1 MLKNH
6 FSTGHFV
13 KIAFRNFW
21 NHKLFSFIN
30 IFGLS
35 IGISAALVIYLIV
48 QYEFS
53 FDGFHKDKDRIYRIY
68 SKIEHPDLILLN
80 SGVPIPAANVIRD
93 EVSGMEKVSHFIT
106 TYDLKVSIPIS
117 DQLSPAVYPG
127 QKNII
132 YADDNYFS
140 VFQYEWLAGSVR
152 SALQDP
158 YRVVLS
164 ESRAKTYFPNISY
177 QEVLG
182 KRVIY
187 DDSMQVIVSG
197 IIKDF
202 DRPTDFNFKEF
213 ISKATIENKR
223 IRGQWNWDDWGSIN
237 SSSQLFVKLND
248 GVNPSLIKSQLDN
261 IAKKY
266 KEEDVTQLLQ
276 PLKTL
281 HFNSDL
287 NAFDNRQANKPTL
300 IGLLLVATF
309 ILLLGCIN
317 FINLATARSVNRAK
331 EIGIRKT
338 IGSGKSQLLVQFLSE
353 TFALTLI
360 ATTLSLV
367 IAPGLLNIF
376 RDFIPPGVS
385 IKSINQP
392 HVWFFLIA
400 LVLIVSILA
409 GLYPAIIMSG
419 FKPVAVLKNQTVSTD
434 GQSRKAWLRQTL
446 TVTQFVITQVILIAT
461 LIVAKQINYS
471 LHKELGYKKDAIV
484 FLNTD
489 RDIFSTEK
497 DTRRFV
503 LMEKLKA
510 LPEIEQISLGSAPPA
525 SSTFNV
531 RTMKFLKD
539 KQIIETNVETKT
551 ADPGYFDL
559 YKMKILAGRNFLPSD
574 TIKEFIINETYARVL
589 GFTNPAD
596 ALGKLIQWRK
606 KYPIVGVLSDFHVKS
621 THEPIKPLAYTADL
635 ANSYTIHIALRPRG
649 NDPLAWQK
657 ALDKTAKLYKEI
669 YPKDDFKYTFFDE
682 SIAAFYKV
690 EQDMIR
696 LLKWAAGLCILISC
710 LGLLG
715 LVIHVTTQ
723 RTKEIGVRKILG
735 ASVGQLVTLLSKDFV
750 TLVIIAFIIATPIA
764 WWAMHQWLADFTYR
778 VDIGWLVFVVVGIG
792 AVLIAM
798 LTVSYQAIRAAIM
811 NPVTS
816 LRNE

>member
-6 FSTGHFV
+6 F

-35 IGISAALVIYLIV
+35 IGISTALVIYLIV

-53 FDGFHKDKDRIYRIY
+53 FDRFHEDKDRIYRIY

-80 SGVPIPAANVIRD
+80 SGVPFPAAKAIRD
-93 EVSGMEKVSHFIT
+93 EVSGLEKVTHFIAN
-106 TYDLKVSIPIS
+106 YDLKVAIPIS
-117 DQLSPAVYPG
+117 NQLSPVVYAK
-127 QKNII
+127 QKDII
-132 YADDNYFS
+132 YTDDDYFS
-140 VFQYEWLAGSVR
+140 IFQYHWLAGSVQ

-158 YRVVLS
+158 FRVVLT
-164 ESRAKTYFPNISY
+164 ESRAKIYFPNLSY

-182 KRVIY
+182 RRVIY
-187 DDSMQVIVSG
+187 NDSLQALISG
-197 IIKDF
+197 IVRDF

-213 ISKATIENKR
+213 ISKVTIENKK

-237 SSSQLFVKLND
+237 SSSQLFVKLNA
-248 GVNPSLIKSQLDN
+248 GVNPGLIKTQLDEV
-261 IAKKY
+261 AKKY
-266 KEEDVTQLLQ
+266 KEEDVTQFLQ

-287 NAFDNRQANKPTL
+287 NAFDNRQASRPTL
-300 IGLLLVATF
+300 IGLLLVAAF

-317 FINLATARSVNRAK
+317 FINLATARSVYRAK

-338 IGSGKSQLLVQFLSE
+338 IGSGKSQLLFQFLSE

-360 ATTLSLV
+360 ATLISLV
-367 IAPGLLNIF
+367 IAPWLLNIF

-385 IKSINQP
+385 FKSINQP

-409 GLYPAIIMSG
+409 GLYPAMILAR
-419 FKPVAVLKNQTVSTD
+419 FKPVTVLKNQTISGD

-446 TVTQFVITQVILIAT
+446 TVTQFVITQVILIST
-461 LIVAKQINYS
+461 LILAKQINYS
-471 LHKELGYKKDAIV
+471 LHKDLGYKKDAIV
-484 FLNTD
+484 FLNTE
-489 RDIFSTEK
+489 RDIFLNEK

-503 LMEKLKA
+503 LMERLKS
-510 LPEIEQISLGSAPPA
+510 LPDIEQISLGSAPPA
-525 SSTFNV
+525 SSKYNV
-531 RTMKFLKD
+531 RTLKFLKGD
-539 KQIIETNVETKT
+539 QIVETNVETKT
-551 ADPGYFDL
+551 ADLEYFDL
-559 YKMKILAGRNFLPSD
+559 YKMKMIAGRNFLPSD
-574 TIKEFIINETYARVL
+574 TVKEFIINETYANVL
-589 GFTNPAD
+589 GFTNPVD
-596 ALGKLIQWRK
+596 ALGKLIEQRRK
-606 KYPIVGVLSDFHVKS
+606 KYPIVGVLADFQVKS
-621 THEPIKPLAYTADL
+621 THDPIKPLAYTSDL
-635 ANSYTIHIALRPRG
+635 ANSYTIHMALRPRG

-657 ALDKTAKLYKEI
+657 VLDKTAKIYKEI
-669 YPKDDFKYTFFDE
+669 YPSDEFKYTFFDE
-682 SIAAFYKV
+682 SIAEFYKP

-696 LLKWAAGLCILISC
+696 LLKWAAGICILISC

-735 ASVGQLVTLLSKDFV
+735 ASVGQLVTLLSKDFIA
-750 TLVIIAFIIATPIA
+750 LVIIAFIIAAPIA
-764 WWAMHQWLADFTYR
+764 WWALHRWLADFAYR
-778 VDIGWLVFVVVGIG
+778 VDIGWFVFAVVGIA

-798 LTVSYQAIRAAIM
+798 LTVSYQAIRTAVM
-811 NPVTS
+811 SPVTS
-816 LRNE
+816 LRHE